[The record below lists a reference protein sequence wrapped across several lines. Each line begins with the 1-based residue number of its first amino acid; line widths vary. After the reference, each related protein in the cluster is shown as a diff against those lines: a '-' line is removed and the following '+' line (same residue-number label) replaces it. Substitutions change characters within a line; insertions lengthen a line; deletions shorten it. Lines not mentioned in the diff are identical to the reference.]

1 MSHHH
6 HEEKHHHEHEEKHD
20 KHHKNHHE
28 DERYERREEEYRY
41 NVNIH
46 QHSAALDV
54 SVGFIQ
60 GVSSLGF
67 TSFYFLMAKMARLS
81 QLIRNWLML

>member
-41 NVNIH
+41 NINSQPLFLH
-46 QHSAALDV
+46 KE
-54 SVGFIQ
+54 
-60 GVSSLGF
+60 SLRLN
-67 TSFYFLMAKMARLS
+67 FLLS
-81 QLIRNWLML
+81 IFLRPKWQACRNP